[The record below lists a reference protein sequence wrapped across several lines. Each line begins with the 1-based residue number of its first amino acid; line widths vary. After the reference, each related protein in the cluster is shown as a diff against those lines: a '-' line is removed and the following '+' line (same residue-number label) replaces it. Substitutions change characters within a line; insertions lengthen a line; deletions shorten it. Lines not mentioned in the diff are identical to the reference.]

1 MLWAGGKGHDDI
13 GDHGGIWSSATMEA
27 PTRVVAYGVSILG
40 HLDGVLLY
48 AEQRHRLRPGTSH
61 ACPIHPVVQ
70 RLGHLLQL

>member
-1 MLWAGGKGHDDI
+1 
-13 GDHGGIWSSATMEA
+13 MEA